1 MPKTSCIHN
10 NNNTLCYSQIGGSV
24 ATPSV
29 AKAKYEKNGTAI
41 KHSSTYFDHINKL
54 EKSVNET
61 FDDLFKHVKDQSVV
75 EARRF
80 HLMRHLAGKYCHQL
94 IGVTNKSS
102 AANDAISSQK
112 SSFRREERQREL
124 ETAVFDGIID
134 TIKNLAPRGG
144 GKLTNARSVLR
155 R

>member
-1 MPKTSCIHN
+1 MT
-10 NNNTLCYSQIGGSV
+10 
-24 ATPSV
+24 
-29 AKAKYEKNGTAI
+29 KANYGKNGSAI
-41 KHSSTYFDHINKL
+41 RHSSTYFDHVNIL

-102 AANDAISSQK
+102 AAKDAVSSQR
-112 SSFRREERQREL
+112 SAAQREERQREL